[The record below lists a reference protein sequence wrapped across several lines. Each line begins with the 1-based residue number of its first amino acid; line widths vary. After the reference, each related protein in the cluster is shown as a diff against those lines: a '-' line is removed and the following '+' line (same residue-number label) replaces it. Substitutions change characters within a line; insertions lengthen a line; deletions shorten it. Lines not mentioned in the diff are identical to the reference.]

1 MLYTIIRTL
10 YILLILVNI
19 YLNQLI
25 LGAFIILYFI
35 VVHIVYNLKFNFFFA
50 AVVKGDLVWFD
61 PGVGHVLP
69 GEVLEYH
76 RAAQVLTVQA
86 LIGGKVSTGI

>member
-1 MLYTIIRTL
+1 
-10 YILLILVNI
+10 LLSVP
-19 YLNQLI
+19 
-25 LGAFIILYFI
+25 
-35 VVHIVYNLKFNFFFA
+35 
-50 AVVKGDLVWFD
+50 KGDLVWFD

-86 LIGGKVSTGI
+86 LIGGKVSIGI